1 MSKFYLLNT
10 FCFWI
15 LEHQGKDQDQQN
27 YVLFHKLESSYWMG
41 DMFLIKIKQNEQR
54 DPTKMINVI
63 KQLQSLDC
71 MNDWKQLGFTLK
83 HIQMCVKTELID
95 IC

>member
-1 MSKFYLLNT
+1 MR
-10 FCFWI
+10 
-15 LEHQGKDQDQQN
+15 
-27 YVLFHKLESSYWMG
+27 
-41 DMFLIKIKQNEQR
+41 DMFLIKIKQNEHG